1 MIFKF
6 YIAFILHIKQYAHA
20 PTPPLKNPMIS
31 TLYPEGGRTVFVMSS
46 PVWIFPSALLLFC
59 LSPVVPFIFFFC
71 FWSVLVPTFQR
82 QIEIGTWDSCTHAKQ
97 IYLRLL
103 EMKCSSWKS
112 KTRRFEFVSFFS
124 KKGIEKGKQRSNN
137 VDWRC

>member
-31 TLYPEGGRTVFVMSS
+31 TLYPKGGRTFFCDVFPCLDFSICSLVILPKSCCS
-46 PVWIFPSALLLFC
+46 FYLLFLLLVHSRAYF
-59 LSPVVPFIFFFC
+59 SE
-71 FWSVLVPTFQR
+71 R
-82 QIEIGTWDSCTHAKQ
+82 DRDRWDSCTHAKMF
-97 IYLRLL
+97 YLRLL
-103 EMKCSSWKS
+103 EMKCSACKS
-112 KTRRFEFVSFFS
+112 KTRRFEFASFFS